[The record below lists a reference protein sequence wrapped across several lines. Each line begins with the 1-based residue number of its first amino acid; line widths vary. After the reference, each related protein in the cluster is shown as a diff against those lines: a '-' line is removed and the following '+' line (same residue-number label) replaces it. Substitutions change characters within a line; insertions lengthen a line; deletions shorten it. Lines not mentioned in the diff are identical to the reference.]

1 MRSGFVSILG
11 RPNAGKSTLLNAL
24 IGEKIAIVTNK
35 PQTTRNRIQGIV
47 EVPARKG
54 KNAAQIVFVDTPGI
68 HRPGSQLDRRMLQEV
83 HEALATRDLVLV
95 LIDAS
100 RRSRRYSSNRCPIG
114 SGSPPAAQL
123 PISPR
128 LGRAQTPRSR
138 DRDQMLIALIPKF
151 GLRFT
156 ELQEIIASMTV
167 GATAVS
173 LPLAGMM
180 KMSIKALSVSSVG
193 AAGSR
198 QPKLGNIRAA

>member
-1 MRSGFVSILG
+1 
-11 RPNAGKSTLLNAL
+11 
-24 IGEKIAIVTNK
+24 
-35 PQTTRNRIQGIV
+35 
-47 EVPARKG
+47 
-54 KNAAQIVFVDTPGI
+54 
-68 HRPGSQLDRRMLQEV
+68 
-83 HEALATRDLVLV
+83 
-95 LIDAS
+95 
-100 RRSRRYSSNRCPIG
+100 
-114 SGSPPAAQL
+114 
-123 PISPR
+123 
-128 LGRAQTPRSR
+128 
-138 DRDQMLIALIPKF
+138 MLIALIPKF